1 MAAFIMTIFSYDP
14 MMSLSL
20 IDKGLVHMEKFG
32 RKKRAKSMP

>member
-20 IDKGLVHMEKFG
+20 SDKRRYHMEKFV
-32 RKKRAKSMP
+32 RKKRVKSMP